1 MGPAAHDQEE
11 DRMRF
16 VTALAAA
23 AFVGTITF
31 AQSITYDFDATA
43 NFSRFKTYAWISGTS
58 VPDALNHQRIVA
70 AISTQ
75 LGSKG
80 LTRIDREA
88 NPDLYVAYHA
98 AFDRDLQITGFGS
111 GWSGFRLPGSY
122 SGSARAEEI
131 LKGMLLV
138 DVMDTRTR
146 VIVWRGI
153 AAKDIDVNAKPDER
167 EKNINKTAEKMFKN
181 YPPPVRKETR

>member
-1 MGPAAHDQEE
+1 
-11 DRMRF
+11 MRF
-16 VTALAAA
+16 ATALAAIA
-23 AFVGTITF
+23 LLGTITF

-43 NFSRFKTYAWISGTS
+43 NFARFKTYAWISGTS
-58 VPDALNHQRIVA
+58 VPDTLNHQRIVA

-80 LTRIDREA
+80 LTRTDRA
-88 NPDLYVAYHA
+88 SNPDLYVAYHA
-98 AFDRDLQITGFGS
+98 TFDRDLQITGFGS
-111 GWSGFRLPGSY
+111 GWGGYRLPGSY

-138 DVMDTRTR
+138 DIMDTRSR

-153 AAKDIDVNAKPDER
+153 AAKHIDVNARPEER
-167 EKNINKTAEKMFKN
+167 EKNINKTAAKMFKN